1 MSTTTADVYDEVSET
16 RTSHYDTVDKKD
28 IQNDVN
34 LSGGCNSS
42 LYLGLGDDNLY
53 TDFDFNSEKKAA
65 ACLVKFRLV

>member
-1 MSTTTADVYDEVSET
+1 MNTTTADVYAEISET
-16 RTSHYDTVDKKD
+16 RISHYDIVDKND

-34 LSGGCNSS
+34 FSGGCNSS
-42 LYLGLGDDNLY
+42 FYVGLGDDNVY